1 VNARRAGHGSSRARV
16 PIPPRLAEAVA
27 EDDLPSRWQ
36 WLSALPGRIEEIA
49 ADWGLRLGEP
59 YLPGG
64 QCAWVAPVRAADGED
79 LVLKVAWRHREA
91 EHEAAGL
98 RHWDGD
104 GAIRCH
110 AARDL
115 DDATTALL
123 LERCRP
129 GRPLAA
135 VPPTQQDEIIAEL
148 LQRLWARPRRTGHPF
163 DTLESLCNEW
173 ADTVETAYASN
184 THRLDPGLARAGLD
198 ILRTL
203 PASTSTHVLLCTD
216 LHAENVLSAERE
228 PWLVIDPKPFIGDPA
243 FDVVQHMLNC
253 DDRLHTD
260 PVGLLARMAGLL
272 DLEPQRVRLWL
283 FARCVQ
289 ESAGSL
295 TAGELARR
303 VAP

>member
-1 VNARRAGHGSSRARV
+1 MNARRAGPGSSRARV

-27 EDDLPSRWQ
+27 EDDLPSRWR
-36 WLSALPGRIEEIA
+36 WLAGLPGRIEEIA

-64 QCAWVAPVRAADGED
+64 QCAWVAPVRTADGED
-79 LVLKVAWRHREA
+79 VVLKVAWRHREA
-91 EHEAAGL
+91 EREAAGL

-110 AARDL
+110 AARDM
-115 DDATTALL
+115 DDATIALL

-129 GRPLAA
+129 GRPLAT
-135 VPPTQQDEIIAEL
+135 VPELEQDEIVAEL
-148 LQRLWARPRRTGHPF
+148 LQRLWARPPRTGHPF

-184 THRLDPGLARAGLD
+184 THRLDPGLARAGVD
-198 ILRTL
+198 MLRTL
-203 PASTSTHVLLCTD
+203 SAGAATDVRLCTD

-253 DDRLHTD
+253 EARMHTD
-260 PVGLLARMAGLL
+260 PIGLVARMAGLL

>member
-1 VNARRAGHGSSRARV
+1 M

>member
-1 VNARRAGHGSSRARV
+1 MNARRAGHGLSRARV

-27 EDDLPSRWQ
+27 EDDLPSRWR
-36 WLSALPGRIEEIA
+36 WLTALPGRIEQIA

-64 QCAWVAPVRAADGED
+64 QCAWVAPVRTADGED

-91 EHEAAGL
+91 EREAAGL

-115 DDATTALL
+115 DDATIALL

-129 GRPLAA
+129 GRPLAT
-135 VPPTQQDEIIAEL
+135 VPEVEQDEIVAEL
-148 LQRLWARPRRTGHPF
+148 LHRLWAHPPRPGHPF
-163 DTLESLCNEW
+163 DTLECLCNEW

-184 THRLDPGLARAGLD
+184 PHRLDPGLARAGLD

-203 PASTSTHVLLCTD
+203 PASATSQVLLCTD

-253 DDRLHTD
+253 GARLHAD
-260 PVGLLARMAGLL
+260 PAGLVARMAGLL
-272 DLEPQRVRLWL
+272 DLDPQRVRLWL

-289 ESAGSL
+289 ESPNSP

>member
-1 VNARRAGHGSSRARV
+1 MSGQHTSSRR
-16 PIPPRLAEAVA
+16 PLSIPPRLAEAVA
-27 EDDLPSRWQ
+27 EDDLPSRRR
-36 WLSALPGRIEEIA
+36 WLTALPGRIEEIA
-49 ADWGLRLGEP
+49 AEWGLRLGEP
-59 YLPGG
+59 YRPGG
-64 QCAWVAPVRAADGED
+64 QCAWVAPVRTADGAD

-91 EHEAAGL
+91 DQESAGL

-129 GRPLAA
+129 GRPLAS
-135 VPPTQQDEIIAEL
+135 VPEVEQDEIIAEL
-148 LQRLWARPRRTGHPF
+148 LHRLWARPPQLGHPF
-163 DTLESLCNEW
+163 DTLGSLCNEW
-173 ADTVETAYASN
+173 ADTVEDAFASN
-184 THRLDPGLARAGLD
+184 PHRLDPGLARAGLD

-203 PASTSTHVLLCTD
+203 PASATSQVLLCTD

-253 DDRLHTD
+253 EARLHAD
-260 PVGLLARMAGLL
+260 PAGLVARMAGLL
-272 DLEPQRVRLWL
+272 DLDPQRVRLWL

-289 ESAGSL
+289 ESPNSP

>member
-1 VNARRAGHGSSRARV
+1 MNTRRAGPGSSRASV
-16 PIPPRLAEAVA
+16 LIPPRLADAVA
-27 EDDLPSRWQ
+27 EDDLPSRRQ
-36 WLSALPGRIEEIA
+36 WLTALPGRIEEIA
-49 ADWGLRLGEP
+49 ADWRLRLGEP

-64 QCAWVAPVRAADGED
+64 QCGWVAPVRTADGAD

-91 EHEAAGL
+91 EQEVASL
-98 RHWDGD
+98 WHWDGD

-110 AARDL
+110 MARDL

-129 GRPLAA
+129 GLPLATI
-135 VPPTQQDEIIAEL
+135 PELEQDETIAEL
-148 LQRLWARPRRTGHPF
+148 LHRLWARPPRPGHPF

-173 ADTVETAYASN
+173 ADNLETAYAGD
-184 THRLDPGLARAGLD
+184 THQLDRGLARAGLD

-203 PASTSTHVLLCTD
+203 PASATSQVLLCTD

-228 PWLVIDPKPFIGDPA
+228 PWLVIDPKPLLGDPA

-253 DDRLHTD
+253 EDRLHAD
-260 PVGLLARMAGLL
+260 PVGLVARMAGLL
-272 DLEPQRVRLWL
+272 DLDPHRVRLWL

-289 ESAGSL
+289 ESTGSP